1 VRNRVLVY
9 VEALDVAAEGAV
21 WYARRVGKGRFDAL
35 HVAGRGTDRGI
46 HARWFDFTGGEP
58 RLDVRPEGTDAQK
71 AVLAAVERLRAETDD
86 TVVTVV
92 LPEQFRRRSLLAAA
106 QRAQF
111 RLKLRLL
118 VEPRVVV
125 ADVPA
130 VASSRRPEGRV
141 PERLV
146 VRVLAAEADDA
157 TRRAIRYAGGVGADE
172 VRAVHFGTPALDA
185 DLGVPVDESPFE
197 GGLVESMLGYL
208 RGLTARPDCV
218 VNVVLPE
225 RLQPSLPRLRGRR
238 ALAIKR
244 ALLFEPHVILSSVP
258 FKWCDRAAPAGLPG
272 PRPRGALPRPR
283 SRP

>member
-1 VRNRVLVY
+1 MRNRVLVY
-9 VEALDVAAEGAV
+9 AEALDVAAEGAV
-21 WYARRVGKGRFDAL
+21 WYARRVGGGRFEAL
-35 HVAGRGTDRGI
+35 HVAGRGTDTGI
-46 HARWFDFTGGEP
+46 HARWFDYTGGDP
-58 RLDVRPEGTDAQK
+58 RLDVRPAGTDAQR
-71 AVLAAVERLRAETDD
+71 AVLDEVAKLRGESED

-130 VASSRRPEGRV
+130 VTSERRPEGRP

-146 VRVLAAEADDA
+146 VRVLAGDLDEA
-157 TRRAIRYAGGVGADE
+157 TRRALHYAQGIGGDD
-172 VRAVHFGTPALDA
+172 VRAVHFGTRSWTEDV
-185 DLGVPVDESPFE
+185 GVPVDDAPLE
-197 GGLVESMLGYL
+197 GRLVDSMLAYV
-208 RGLTARPDCV
+208 RRAATQPDSV

-258 FKWCDRAAPAGLPG
+258 T
-272 PRPRGALPRPR
+272 
-283 SRP
+283 SE

>member
-1 VRNRVLVY
+1 MRNRVLVY
-9 VEALDVAAEGAV
+9 AEALDVAAEGAV
-21 WYARRVGKGRFDAL
+21 WYARRVGGGRFDAL
-35 HVAGRGTDRGI
+35 HVAGKGTDTGI
-46 HARWFDFTGGEP
+46 HARWFDYTGGDP
-58 RLDVRPEGTDAQK
+58 RLDVRPAGTDAQK
-71 AVLAAVERLRAETDD
+71 AVLAEVERLRAESDD

-130 VASSRRPEGRV
+130 VTSERRPEGRL

-146 VRVLAAEADDA
+146 VRVIAGELDEA
-157 TRRAIRYAGGVGADE
+157 TRRAVRYAQGIGGDD
-172 VRAVHFGTPALDA
+172 VRAVHFGERSWHEE
-185 DLGVPVDESPFE
+185 LGVRVEDAPL
-197 GGLVESMLGYL
+197 GGRLVESMLAYV
-208 RGLTARPDCV
+208 RRLTAESDCI

-258 FKWCDRAAPAGLPG
+258 FTD
-272 PRPRGALPRPR
+272 
-283 SRP
+283 

>member
-1 VRNRVLVY
+1 MRNRVLVY
-9 VEALDVAAEGAV
+9 AEALDVAAEGAV
-21 WYARRVGKGRFDAL
+21 WYARRVGGGRFDAL
-35 HVAGRGTDRGI
+35 HVAGRGTDTGI
-46 HARWFDFTGGEP
+46 HARWFDYTGGDP
-58 RLDVRPEGTDAQK
+58 RLDVRPAGTDAQK
-71 AVLAAVERLRAETDD
+71 AVLAEVERLRAESDD

-130 VASSRRPEGRV
+130 VTSERRPEGRL

-146 VRVLAAEADDA
+146 VRVIAGELDEA
-157 TRRAIRYAGGVGADE
+157 TRRAVRYAQGIGGDD
-172 VRAVHFGTPALDA
+172 VRAVHFGERSWHEE
-185 DLGVPVDESPFE
+185 LGVRVEDAPLD
-197 GGLVESMLGYL
+197 GRLVESMLAYV
-208 RGLTARPDCV
+208 RRLTAESDCI

-258 FKWCDRAAPAGLPG
+258 FPE
-272 PRPRGALPRPR
+272 
-283 SRP
+283 